1 VLLPLGFWAAEADQ
15 VSASEERSSISIQ
28 SETALERRESPNPA
42 PPNWERMD
50 ITSCK
55 MPTTSCTVPTNS
67 DGATLRN
74 SNSAAALVGAL
85 AHSAGLD
92 NNNVKM
98 NVHVMRVG
106 IGFVRDSTN
115 SFVEERAI
123 GRKVEKRK
131 RVSRF
136 HYVGLWI
143 FKGEWKEME

>member
-1 VLLPLGFWAAEADQ
+1 
-15 VSASEERSSISIQ
+15 
-28 SETALERRESPNPA
+28 
-42 PPNWERMD
+42 MD

-74 SNSAAALVGAL
+74 SNSDAALVGAL
-85 AHSAGLD
+85 AHSAGVD

-123 GRKVEKRK
+123 GRKERELVGSTTLGFEYLKENGRK
-131 RVSRF
+131 WSKYLHVLVS
-136 HYVGLWI
+136 WA
-143 FKGEWKEME
+143 GEGIKETAFFPTTKINVDISFE